1 MSESLIEHL
10 SQRLAIESNSRRAT
24 AREREMWLC
33 QLSIVDVLRDRGT
46 HPSEE
51 LTSLT
56 KKAADLEFLLGMG

>member
-10 SQRLAIESNSRRAT
+10 SRCLEMESNSRRAT

-33 QLSIVDVLRDRGT
+33 QLSIVDALRSGGSL
-46 HPSEE
+46 SEVE